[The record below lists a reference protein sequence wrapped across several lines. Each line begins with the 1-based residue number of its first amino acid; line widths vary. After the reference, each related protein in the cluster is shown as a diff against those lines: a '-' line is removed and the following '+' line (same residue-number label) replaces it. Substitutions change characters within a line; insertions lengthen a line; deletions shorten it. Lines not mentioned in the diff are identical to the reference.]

1 MFLWPSF
8 LGLWKENKNW
18 EILKRS
24 IAIPQEFSKH
34 KFYTY
39 VSYWKVSIRGSGVAQ
54 IVTVTLINEVR
65 VW

>member
-39 VSYWKVSIRGSGVAQ
+39 VSY
-54 IVTVTLINEVR
+54 
-65 VW
+65 

>member
-8 LGLWKENKNW
+8 LGLWKENKHG

-24 IAIPQEFSKH
+24 TAIHQEFSKH

-39 VSYWKVSIRGSGVAQ
+39 ASYRKMSIRGSGVAQ
-54 IVTVTLINEVR
+54 IVTVTLINEVK
-65 VW
+65 V